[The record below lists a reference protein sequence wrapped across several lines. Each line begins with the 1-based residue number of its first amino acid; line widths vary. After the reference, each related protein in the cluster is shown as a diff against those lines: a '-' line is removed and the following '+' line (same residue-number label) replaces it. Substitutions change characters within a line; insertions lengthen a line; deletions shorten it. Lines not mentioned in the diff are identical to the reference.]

1 MILFLWLLLLLLML
15 QHLYL
20 LSEALN
26 HLDLGLDL
34 RMSIWCGGVAFGRRG
49 RSSRLASC
57 HSQQIFGVLLRCCQ
71 QYV

>member
-1 MILFLWLLLLLLML
+1 MVLFLWLLLLLLML

-34 RMSIWCGGVAFGRRG
+34 AGAHQLAAAGGEAAEDGG
-49 RSSRLASC
+49 ELDK
-57 HSQQIFGVLLRCCQ
+57 HSGMG
-71 QYV
+71 